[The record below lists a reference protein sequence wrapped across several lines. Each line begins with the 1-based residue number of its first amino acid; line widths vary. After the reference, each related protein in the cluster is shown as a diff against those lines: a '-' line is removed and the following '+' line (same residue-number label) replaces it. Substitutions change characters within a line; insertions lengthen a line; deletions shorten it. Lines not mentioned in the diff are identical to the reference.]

1 MTIDVPD
8 YAGLERKL
16 DSLIKEQKETQKLLS
31 YVLKVSNKAIKQT
44 WSIKD
49 ISGAMGV
56 SESYIRTTGKYLLPR
71 FGQSAFETGYIRWP
85 AEEAMEWVQK
95 PESEKKE
102 AYQRYLSE
110 MARKEKAK
118 RTKEAPAK

>member
-1 MTIDVPD
+1 MTVELPD
-8 YAGLERKL
+8 YGALERKL

-31 YVLKVSNKAIKQT
+31 YLLKVSSKSVKPT

-95 PESEKKE
+95 PESEKRE

-110 MARKEKAK
+110 MARKEKST
-118 RTKEAPAK
+118 RTKEAPAR